1 MKHTLDKII
10 DLAQNVELGDGI
22 DWEGLN
28 VDRDR
33 VYYIMASQVC
43 EMFAQEDF
51 ANTDKEAIMLAT
63 IVKLI
68 VENFV
73 LNIKLESGDYYGK
86 N

>member
-1 MKHTLDKII
+1 MKYTLDKII

-33 VYYIMASQVC
+33 VYHIMASQVC
-43 EMFAQEDF
+43 EMFAREDF